1 MGAWEPPPA
10 PRPGPA
16 APPVPRGAGLSRF
29 VRCLYLV
36 GFLDFFGVSMVVP
49 LLSLH
54 IKSLGA
60 SPTVAGVVGSL
71 YGLLQL
77 FSSTFVGCWSDVIG
91 RQYSLIA
98 CILFSAVGYLLLGMS
113 TSVWLFAIA
122 RVPVGIFKHTLS
134 ISKALLSDLVSEKE
148 RPLVIGHFNAASS
161 VGFILGPVVGG
172 YFTELESGF
181 YLTSFVCSFIFIL
194 NAGLVWM
201 LPWSEEH
208 TDSNENEQTTSNSK
222 VTAKANCDLQVKSLV
237 NGAMKYDT
245 PLQSLWIPVGSVL
258 KRIKSIACSD
268 LWDVFLVRL
277 LMSVAVMLY
286 YSNFV
291 LAIEE
296 RFGVKPK
303 LTGYLISYSSTLGA
317 LAGFLLG
324 PITRLYQHNTYALLL
339 HSTVLTCVLI
349 MLYSTAL
356 SIWTVILSST
366 FLAFSTTVGRT
377 CITDLELTLG
387 GNQASG
393 TLIGVGQSV
402 TSVGRII
409 APLLSGIAQEFSPC
423 GPPSLGVGLAL
434 VAILIMLVNTP
445 RYCSGRTA
453 KLKSE

>member
-16 APPVPRGAGLSRF
+16 APPAPRGAGLSRF

-222 VTAKANCDLQVKSLV
+222 VTAKANCDLQAVFSKEWYKFK
-237 NGAMKYDT
+237 GRA
-245 PLQSLWIPVGSVL
+245 
-258 KRIKSIACSD
+258 AC
-268 LWDVFLVRL
+268 
-277 LMSVAVMLY
+277 
-286 YSNFV
+286 
-291 LAIEE
+291 
-296 RFGVKPK
+296 
-303 LTGYLISYSSTLGA
+303 
-317 LAGFLLG
+317 
-324 PITRLYQHNTYALLL
+324 
-339 HSTVLTCVLI
+339 
-349 MLYSTAL
+349 L
-356 SIWTVILSST
+356 SPQIH
-366 FLAFSTTVGRT
+366 
-377 CITDLELTLG
+377 TDLSAAGSYLKTGMLRAVVQREILFQRCRYFKRKRHRAELG
-387 GNQASG
+387 
-393 TLIGVGQSV
+393 
-402 TSVGRII
+402 
-409 APLLSGIAQEFSPC
+409 
-423 GPPSLGVGLAL
+423 
-434 VAILIMLVNTP
+434 
-445 RYCSGRTA
+445 
-453 KLKSE
+453 